1 MMAVPAMTLSSVCLF
16 LVFHEET
23 LPDCDRVNEALS
35 SVCPAAFL
43 SQSSGSAT
51 LFGVRDDPDT
61 IDFLVRCAQA
71 ILSSVDSDG
80 DGEISF
86 AEFRRLWGRGLDEFC
101 TAQARQA
108 FDRIDTDG
116 SGVVSRARLLCL
128 WSLCRGSLGGFLGVL
143 AFLARFALLAFLEA
157 WFCVETELRFV
168 LMAGARWLLL
178 AG

>member
-1 MMAVPAMTLSSVCLF
+1 MRKLCRTVIVSTRLS
-16 LVFHEET
+16 
-23 LPDCDRVNEALS
+23 RLS
-35 SVCPAAFL
+35 APLLSCPKAAAPQL
-43 SQSSGSAT
+43 SFA
-51 LFGVRDDPDT
+51 VRDDPDT
-61 IDFLVRCAQA
+61 IDFLVRSAQA

-143 AFLARFALLAFLEA
+143 VLAFLARFALLAFLEA

>member
-1 MMAVPAMTLSSVCLF
+1 MAVPAMTLSSVCLF

-61 IDFLVRCAQA
+61 IDFLVRSAQA

-86 AEFRRLWGRGLDEFC
+86 AEFRRLWGRGKNSRLQF
-101 TAQARQA
+101 RQ
-108 FDRIDTDG
+108 F
-116 SGVVSRARLLCL
+116 RLHFGKRSVEIC
-128 WSLCRGSLGGFLGVL
+128 GSLDRVG
-143 AFLARFALLAFLEA
+143 
-157 WFCVETELRFV
+157 
-168 LMAGARWLLL
+168 
-178 AG
+178 